1 MLLWAKRSFSAMQ
14 FSRYWTDILPK
25 TSDMSASADHLKQIT
40 ACCSEIACCEPGA
53 TIFKEALQTNA
64 TLNLTLNHHDNAYYQ
79 DGDKSLARPT
89 S

>member
-14 FSRYWTDILPK
+14 FSPYWTDILLK
-25 TSDMSASADHLKQIT
+25 ISDVLLASADHLKQIT
-40 ACCSEIACCEPGA
+40 ASCSEIACYEPGA

-64 TLNLTLNHHDNAYYQ
+64 ALIKPDIE
-79 DGDKSLARPT
+79 S